1 MPWFACPGFNFFAPI
16 WGQAWVY
23 LTIHY
28 YSTCPGMNDM
38 WIMHGRILS
47 PSGSCQGNWKL
58 RENRILVLGLL
69 GRGSRKL
76 GRENKRRKGDN
87 RRKINT
93 NIAWTPEYPE
103 YPEYP
108 DSACWGVLGF
118 WGRRKIRNMPN
129 FRNLPNFR
137 RWPKRITKKN

>member
-1 MPWFACPGFNFFAPI
+1 MYTYSMRAITAYTHAFTVKTGPAWILAHRYAGAKLSLCPYQAHGPVVGRRWAVPDVLWVPQPI
-16 WGQAWVY
+16 AEPRGMHQ
-23 LTIHY
+23 
-28 YSTCPGMNDM
+28 STHSVLPC
-38 WIMHGRILS
+38 MHGRILS

-93 NIAWTPEYPE
+93 NIA
-103 YPEYP
+103 
-108 DSACWGVLGF
+108 
-118 WGRRKIRNMPN
+118 
-129 FRNLPNFR
+129 
-137 RWPKRITKKN
+137 